1 MADDP
6 MFAPLPGAHRRQPA
20 EPIADAWHPIRPV
33 PDDAPAA
40 PQQHYRHGKPS
51 CRWTYLDAAGKL
63 LGYVLRFDL
72 NDGSKEFAPL
82 TFCASDG
89 GRREWRWKAW
99 PPPRPLYGLDRLAQ
113 RPTAPVV
120 VVEGEKAAD

>member
-6 MFAPLPGAHRRQPA
+6 MFAPLPGARRRQQA

-82 TFCASDG
+82 TCCASDG
-89 GRREWRWKAW
+89 GRREWRWK
-99 PPPRPLYGLDRLAQ
+99 PGRLRDRSMGSTVLHNARLRQ
-113 RPTAPVV
+113 LSWS
-120 VVEGEKAAD
+120 KA